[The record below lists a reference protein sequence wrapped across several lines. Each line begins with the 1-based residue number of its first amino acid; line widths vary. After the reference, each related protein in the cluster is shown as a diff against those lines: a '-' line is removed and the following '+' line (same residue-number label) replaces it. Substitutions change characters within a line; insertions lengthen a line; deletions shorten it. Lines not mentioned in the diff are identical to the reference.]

1 VGEIINRISGVYWND
16 LGNEQHSMGIRQP
29 ISTNNVYQYLEDGIP
44 IRPLGVFNHNALN
57 EMNMNG
63 AGSVEVVKGAAS
75 SLYGSNA
82 VGGAVN
88 FLTERASR
96 TPTATAGVRH
106 DSKEGFTRIDTGASA
121 TYGDLGVRFSHY
133 SSKRDRTN
141 WQQYSGG
148 SKDSLTLRGDY
159 VIDSTS
165 WLRASFVQTDLVS
178 DMTGSLFENDYRI
191 NPGKSLNTFTYR
203 KDKTTRMNLAWE
215 GETTNNGLTTVTLFT
230 RNNDH
235 GQLPSYTISTSGN
248 NTKGTVNNNHVESVG
263 VDVKHEQNFAWLS
276 SKLVTGLY
284 LDRSQNKYVSDN
296 LSITKDS
303 ATGVYTAY
311 ALSSATVPLNVRN
324 YQADI
329 ANNAA
334 FAQFEFVPAEKLRVV
349 AGGRTDSITYDF
361 MNNLTPGANY
371 GAPNETRS
379 FSKFSPKVGAT
390 YALGVSA
397 SIYSNIS
404 DGFVPPEVSQ
414 LYGKT
419 AIPDLNPASY
429 RNFEVGFRNTLGE
442 SAIKL
447 DTALFRLDGKDTI
460 VSYTPKVGDSYSRN
474 AGKTRSQGLELGLSQ
489 ATTRFDWR
497 IGATWASHEY
507 IEYVADAR
515 PASYLDYSG
524 RKMSAAPSH
533 ILNAQVGYRVVPK
546 ARVVFGVS
554 SLGSY
559 WMNDANTVKYDG
571 HDVFNLQGTYDFGDG
586 WDGWLQVRNLFD
598 KGFANTA
605 SSSYKGTGAYTPNT
619 QNTYGPG
626 APRSIMVGVT
636 WMMGRK

>member
-1 VGEIINRISGVYWND
+1 
-16 LGNEQHSMGIRQP
+16 
-29 ISTNNVYQYLEDGIP
+29 
-44 IRPLGVFNHNALN
+44 
-57 EMNMNG
+57 
-63 AGSVEVVKGAAS
+63 
-75 SLYGSNA
+75 
-82 VGGAVN
+82 
-88 FLTERASR
+88 
-96 TPTATAGVRH
+96 
-106 DSKEGFTRIDTGASA
+106 
-121 TYGDLGVRFSHY
+121 
-133 SSKRDRTN
+133 
-141 WQQYSGG
+141 
-148 SKDSLTLRGDY
+148 
-159 VIDSTS
+159 
-165 WLRASFVQTDLVS
+165 
-178 DMTGSLFENDYRI
+178 
-191 NPGKSLNTFTYR
+191 
-203 KDKTTRMNLAWE
+203 
-215 GETTNNGLTTVTLFT
+215 
-230 RNNDH
+230 
-235 GQLPSYTISTSGN
+235 
-248 NTKGTVNNNHVESVG
+248 
-263 VDVKHEQNFAWLS
+263 
-276 SKLVTGLY
+276 
-284 LDRSQNKYVSDN
+284 
-296 LSITKDS
+296 
-303 ATGVYTAY
+303 
-311 ALSSATVPLNVRN
+311 
-324 YQADI
+324 
-329 ANNAA
+329 
-334 FAQFEFVPAEKLRVV
+334 
-349 AGGRTDSITYDF
+349 

-390 YALGVSA
+390 YALGGAA

-460 VSYTPKVGDSYSRN
+460 VSYTPTVGDSYSRN

-571 HDVFNLQGTYDFGDG
+571 HDVFNLQGTYDFGGG